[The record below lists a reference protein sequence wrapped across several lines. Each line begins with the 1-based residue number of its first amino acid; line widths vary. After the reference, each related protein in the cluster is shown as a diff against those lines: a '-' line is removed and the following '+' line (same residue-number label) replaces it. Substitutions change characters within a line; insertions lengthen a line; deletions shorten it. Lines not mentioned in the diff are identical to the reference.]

1 MKKILF
7 VIFITLILSC
17 STRKMYTDTYVVR
30 MKNNTVKYIK
40 YTYWDRFDM
49 DSYKMEWLL
58 KKEGINPDSVG
69 RVNFGGRKV
78 IKIKKKDL

>member
-1 MKKILF
+1 MKKLLIILT
-7 VIFITLILSC
+7 IFFLSC
-17 STRKMYTDTYVVR
+17 GVKKIYTDTYVVR

-40 YTYWDRFDM
+40 YTYWDRFEM

-58 KKEGINPDSVG
+58 RKEGINPDSVA

-78 IKIKKKDL
+78 VKIKKKHL

>member
-1 MKKILF
+1 MKKISFILF
-7 VIFITLILSC
+7 IFLILSC

-30 MKNNTVKYIK
+30 MKNNSVKYIK

>member
-1 MKKILF
+1 MKKISFILF
-7 VIFITLILSC
+7 IFLILSC

-30 MKNNTVKYIK
+30 MKNNSVKYIK

-69 RVNFGGRKV
+69 RLNFGGRKV

>member
-1 MKKILF
+1 
-7 VIFITLILSC
+7 
-17 STRKMYTDTYVVR
+17 MYTDTYVVR
-30 MKNNTVKYIK
+30 MKNNSVKYIK

-58 KKEGINPDSVG
+58 KKEGLNPDSVG

>member
-1 MKKILF
+1 MKKISFILF
-7 VIFITLILSC
+7 ILLILSC

-30 MKNNTVKYIK
+30 MKNNTVKYIN
-40 YTYWDRFDM
+40 YTYRDRFDM

-78 IKIKKKDL
+78 VKIKEKDL

>member
-1 MKKILF
+1 MKKISFILF
-7 VIFITLILSC
+7 ILLILSC

-30 MKNNTVKYIK
+30 MKNNSVKYIK